1 LASKTENLRESTLEQ
16 IDVHKE
22 IDSKHYNMSEGQR
35 MSMKIALL
43 ETREKNAI
51 NRLNT
56 LAKRLQHYE
65 QELKNE
71 DLKIRDLQN
80 ENLKIKEEYYLALE
94 REFKLEQKLEGS
106 VPKDR
111 AQKLVKLNEKL
122 AYERNDLKKN
132 MILFKSL
139 YESSVGQVKIIKLS
153 LDKRKN
159 EVEIMSTTIKDL
171 QA

>member
-1 LASKTENLRESTLEQ
+1 
-16 IDVHKE
+16 
-22 IDSKHYNMSEGQR
+22 MSEGQR